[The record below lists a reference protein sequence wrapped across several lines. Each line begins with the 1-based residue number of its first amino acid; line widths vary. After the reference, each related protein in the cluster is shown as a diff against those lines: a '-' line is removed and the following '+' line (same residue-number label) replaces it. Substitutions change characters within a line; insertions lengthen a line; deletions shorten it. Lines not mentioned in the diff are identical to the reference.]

1 MYNVPVC
8 FFLLAEL
15 LAFNCTLHTEE
26 NTHVPGYMIHLSAK
40 IQYSSTVNNLD
51 MYYIHGTHMYVNK

>member
-15 LAFNCTLHTEE
+15 LAFNCTEE
-26 NTHVPGYMIHLSAK
+26 NTHVPGYMIHLSAAK
-40 IQYSSTVNNLD
+40 IQYSSTCTVSNLD